1 MLAIEENSALE
12 TPDEGNL
19 QLLSEC
25 DKDLRSL
32 SKQAERFAIELLL
45 DGPADSCDCFI
56 EVTAGAGGTESCEFS
71 SMLLNMYQQY
81 ALKKSYAASIVD
93 TQPGQEAGIR
103 HGVLRVEGED
113 VYGWFRSEAG
123 VHRLVR
129 ISPYDSQHRRQTCFS
144 QVAVIPIPAD
154 EDSDSEV
161 LIPPSELRIDTFR
174 SSGPGGQHAN
184 VTDSAVRIVHLPTGI
199 VAQSQSQRSQQQ
211 NKAQAME
218 VLKARILELRLK
230 EKQAEASTFK
240 EGLGEKTWGN
250 QIRSYVL
257 HPYRMV
263 KDHRTGHETPHAEQ
277 VLLGDP
283 VYLEPFMEASLV
295 KLL

>member
-1 MLAIEENSALE
+1 MLAIEENASMD

-19 QLLSEC
+19 QVLSEC
-25 DKDLRSL
+25 DRDLGML
-32 SKQAERFAIELLL
+32 FQKAERFAIELLL

-71 SMLLNMYQQY
+71 SMLLNMYHQY
-81 ALKKSYAASIVD
+81 ALKKSYNAVVLD

-103 HGVLRVEGED
+103 NGVLRIEGED
-113 VYGWFRSEAG
+113 VYGWLRSEAG

-144 QVAVIPIPAD
+144 QVAVIPIPED
-154 EDSDSEV
+154 EGSETDVEIPTSD
-161 LIPPSELRIDTFR
+161 LRIDTFR

-211 NKAQAME
+211 NRAQAME
-218 VLKARILELRLK
+218 VLKARIMELRLK
-230 EKQAEASTFK
+230 EKQAETSTFK

-263 KDHRTGHETPHAEQ
+263 KDHRTGYETPHADQ
-277 VLLGDP
+277 VLSGDP
-283 VYLEPFMEASLV
+283 FYLEPFMEASLV
-295 KLL
+295 NQS